1 MESVLDFEAQ
11 KPAGAVDVAALAVMP
26 AEPPA
31 APADDG
37 PDYATQLERAQ
48 AQLAD
53 AETRL
58 DEILTTTV
66 HDGMGRTVEKAELAV
81 TVAQRKIR
89 SLELRK
95 AEAAATKA
103 ARKEAARRAEVE
115 KAAAEVET
123 ALAEIGERIRVFLE
137 SIATARGALHDI
149 TALADAVRLA
159 RRAANLRAPNA
170 EIAAFEA
177 GTALPTF
184 SLPMLLEKGVAAN
197 IVDLAHGLPG
207 VAKALGIDANATA
220 YWRPVAR
227 DFEAA
232 LARVCREF
240 QVDPAQA
247 LSCTGKFGGSR
258 KGADDAA

>member
-1 MESVLDFEAQ
+1 MESILDFEAQ
-11 KPAGAVDVAALAVMP
+11 KPTDAVDVAALAVMP

-31 APADDG
+31 APAADD
-37 PDYATQLERAQ
+37 PDYAAMLERAQ

-66 HDGMGRTVEKAELAV
+66 HDGMGKTIERAELAV

-95 AEAAATKA
+95 AEALATKA
-103 ARKEAARRAEVE
+103 AEKEAARRAAVE

-123 ALAEIGERIRVFLE
+123 ALAEISERTRVLLE
-137 SIATARGALHDI
+137 SIATAKGALSDI
-149 TALADAVRLA
+149 SRLADTVRMQ

-170 EIAAFEA
+170 EIMAFER
-177 GTALPTF
+177 GRALPTF

-197 IVDLAHGLPG
+197 VIDLAHALPG
-207 VAKALGIDANATA
+207 VAKTLGIDADKTMF
-220 YWRPVAR
+220 WRPVAR

-232 LARVCREF
+232 LARATKEF
-240 QVDPAQA
+240 CVEPAQA
-247 LSCTGKFGGSR
+247 LICTGKFGGQR
-258 KGADDAA
+258 DNDDAA